1 MARRKRKK
9 QASSI
14 FGALV
19 IEGLALVV
27 FVFLF
32 AQARAER
39 QAEDSTGH
47 EAIPVLQGMFEQT
60 PFYDIVAQ
68 NEIQQRPTS
77 GPSNGLNF

>member
-9 QASSI
+9 QSSSL

-39 QAEDSTGH
+39 QAGNTPNH
-47 EAIPVLQGMFEQT
+47 AAMPVLQGVFEQT
-60 PFYDIVAQ
+60 PFHDLLSQIEF
-68 NEIQQRPTS
+68 N
-77 GPSNGLNF
+77 